1 MVYIFGHIFEQF
13 LSIISRKYFIKN
25 HILISN
31 NYILL
36 DPLRFGNSPK
46 YKRDGNV
53 IRTNYFI
60 HCLFDKKK
68 YLLFP
73 TRFLRRYTS
82 LAFIYSTVYRGSTQI
97 YAFRDWPLFFIN
109 NSLTKPKRNE
119 RKVFAKR
126 NVARNFLQKSPFNKC
141 STIFGTFVCIYT

>member
-68 YLLFP
+68 IFIISNTLSSTLHV
-73 TRFLRRYTS
+73 
-82 LAFIYSTVYRGSTQI
+82 AFIYSTVYRGSTQI

-141 STIFGTFVCIYT
+141 STIFGTLVCIYT